1 MSTYLRKN
9 WLFWVANIG
18 AAVPLLWL
26 AWDFWQG
33 NLSVNPIAD
42 ITTRTGKAA
51 LILLLLSLACTP
63 LITLTGWRQPGTV
76 RKSLGLW
83 TFVYASF
90 HLLNFV
96 GLDYG
101 FDLGFILQDGLPTK
115 PYIVVGLLAF
125 LILLPMAI
133 TSTKGW
139 QRRLGKN
146 WKQLHKLVY
155 VAGVAVIVHFFWIA
169 KAADDWEPALYGII
183 LSALLI
189 LRVPTLRKRIVAWR
203 QSVTTPTTSHR
214 SPARSAKPLATTTDD
229 LRSPAD

>member
-1 MSTYLRKN
+1 MRTK
-9 WLFWVANIG
+9 WLFWIANIG
-18 AAVPLLWL
+18 AAIPLLWL
-26 AWDFWQG
+26 AWDLGQG
-33 NLSVNPIAD
+33 NLGVNPIAE
-42 ITTRTGKAA
+42 ITTRTGNTG

-63 LITLTGWRQPGTV
+63 LMTVTGWRQPGTV

-83 TFVYASF
+83 AFVYAIF

-125 LILLPMAI
+125 LILVPLAV

-146 WKQLHKLVY
+146 WKRLHKFVY
-155 VAGVAVIVHFFWIA
+155 VAGVAVIVHFLWIA
-169 KAADDWEPALYGII
+169 KAADDWEPALYGVL

-189 LRVPTLRKRIVAWR
+189 LRIPAVRKRIVAWR
-203 QSVTTPTTSHR
+203 QGTNLAATSP
-214 SPARSAKPLATTTDD
+214 SPVRNVKPKRATATASATDE
-229 LRSPAD
+229 LRAPAD

>member
-1 MSTYLRKN
+1 MADYFKKH
-9 WLFWVANIG
+9 WLFWVANVG
-18 AAVPLLWL
+18 AAIPALWL

-63 LITLTGWRQPGTV
+63 VITLTGWRQPGTV

-83 TFVYASF
+83 AFVYATF

-101 FDLGFILQDGLPTK
+101 FDLGFILRDGLPTK

-125 LILLPMAI
+125 LVLLPMAL
-133 TSTKGW
+133 TSTRGW
-139 QRRLGKN
+139 QRRLGKQ
-146 WKQLHKLVY
+146 WKRLHRLVY
-155 VAGVAVIVHFFWIA
+155 LAGVAAVIHFFWIA
-169 KAADDWEPALYGII
+169 KAADDWEPAIYGAI
-183 LSALLI
+183 LAMLLI
-189 LRVPTLRKRIVAWR
+189 LRIPSVRKRAVALR
-203 QSVTTPTTSHR
+203 TAG
-214 SPARSAKPLATTTDD
+214 SPRPAAR
-229 LRSPAD
+229 